1 MEVVECVFEEVCG
14 DVGVVECV
22 WDKYFV
28 VVLVDVMMVVF
39 GVVFVV
45 EKEVD
50 IDWWVGW
57 FFVGGF

>member
-1 MEVVECVFEEVCG
+1 MEVVERVFEEVCG

-39 GVVFVV
+39 GGVFVV